1 MYYVLGLLIAAIA
14 GWLAGMIMKGKG
26 FGFIGNTI
34 LGLFGGLLG
43 MILIFLLGIKYS
55 GLISLI
61 IFLVAAVVGSVI
73 LLLLIRLIKKK

>member
-1 MYYVLGLLIAAIA
+1 MYFILFIIIAIGA
-14 GWLAGMIMKGKG
+14 GWLAGKIMKGKG